1 MQRRSV
7 LTDRAVLAVPSLL
20 ALALPVAAG
29 AVPHALGAAD
39 ALVAAH
45 ACPALFAVAHT
56 THAHPVGPAV
66 GRTHLCPKEREKE
79 REKERRWARTR
90 GVETTLIQ
98 ETPKR
103 QERERER
110 GRETERLKNIS
121 PLTCGAVRAH
131 PVGVTAADARVRDVS
146 PMAVALIRARCPG
159 DVAQRSCPACLTVAL
174 PTHTGA
180 MPRAFG
186 VEAVH

>member
-1 MQRRSV
+1 MVGAAQIILARNDRMKIGSVGGPTYARRAAMQRRSV

-110 GRETERLKNIS
+110 EGERQ
-121 PLTCGAVRAH
+121 
-131 PVGVTAADARVRDVS
+131 RD
-146 PMAVALIRARCPG
+146 
-159 DVAQRSCPACLTVAL
+159 
-174 PTHTGA
+174 
-180 MPRAFG
+180 
-186 VEAVH
+186 